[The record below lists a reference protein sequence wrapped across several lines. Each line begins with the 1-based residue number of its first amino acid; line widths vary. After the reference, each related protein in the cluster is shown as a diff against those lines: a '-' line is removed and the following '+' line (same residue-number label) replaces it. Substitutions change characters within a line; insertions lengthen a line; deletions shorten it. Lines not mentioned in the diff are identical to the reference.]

1 MLVVKLRAG
10 HPGRAIGELL
20 SEVEF
25 LEIENGLLAEGD
37 VLGEKVV
44 ELVVDARVPDST
56 SEGEGAEQDERDDEI
71 P

>member
-10 HPGRAIGELL
+10 HPGRAIRELL

-37 VLGEKVV
+37 VLGEEVV
-44 ELVVDARVPDST
+44 ELVVDARVPDAA